1 MTFLDFFAGI
11 GGFRLGLEQAGHQCV
26 GFCEYDKFATMS
38 YIMMHIATE
47 EQIEYLKTLTLHQR
61 QKEILKDG
69 YRNNEWYSND
79 VRTVQSSNIPKA
91 DIWCFGFPCQ
101 DISSAGKQRGFVGER
116 SSLFFRIMQ
125 LIAEQKEENKP
136 SILFIENVKNLL
148 SINRGWDF
156 ARLLMCLDENG
167 YDAEWQVI
175 DSAEQGGAQHR
186 ERLYIIGH
194 LRERNTK
201 QIFPVERENES
212 AGIQQIGNI
221 EKPRKNWKNP
231 STGRIFSVYGI
242 APTLLCRDANGHAV
256 KILVENDN
264 EKRIRTLTPKEY
276 FRLQGFPDEYFNKA
290 QLVNSNSQLYKQ
302 AGNSVSVY
310 VIKKIAQ
317 NFMYK

>member
-38 YIMMHIATE
+38 YIMMHIATK
-47 EQIEYLKTLTLHQR
+47 EQIEYLKTLKLHQR
-61 QKEILKDG
+61 QKEILKDE

-101 DISSAGKQRGFVGER
+101 DISIAGKQRGLIGER

-125 LIAEQKEENKP
+125 LVAEQKEENKP

-156 ARLLMCLDENG
+156 ARLLMCLEENG

-175 DSAEQGGAQHR
+175 DSSEQGG
-186 ERLYIIGH
+186 G
-194 LRERNTK
+194 T
-201 QIFPVERENES
+201 
-212 AGIQQIGNI
+212 
-221 EKPRKNWKNP
+221 
-231 STGRIFSVYGI
+231 T
-242 APTLLCRDANGHAV
+242 
-256 KILVENDN
+256 
-264 EKRIRTLTPKEY
+264 
-276 FRLQGFPDEYFNKA
+276 
-290 QLVNSNSQLYKQ
+290 
-302 AGNSVSVY
+302 
-310 VIKKIAQ
+310 
-317 NFMYK
+317 